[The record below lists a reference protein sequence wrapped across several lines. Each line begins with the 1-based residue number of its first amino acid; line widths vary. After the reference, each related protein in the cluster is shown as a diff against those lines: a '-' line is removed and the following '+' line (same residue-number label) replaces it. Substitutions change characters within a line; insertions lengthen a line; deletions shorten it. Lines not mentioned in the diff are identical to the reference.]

1 MAAID
6 SKASSLHVESAA
18 KSSDRVDES
27 FEGLSSEEER
37 AVEKRYADL
46 EQWCAKSIC
55 IFISSLFLLFIFN
68 ILDHSNI
75 ANARLGGLQ
84 EDLGLSDPQYQTAV
98 AIMDLLKFVGYLL
111 GQVPSNILLTRLK
124 PSRYLPTAIFIW
136 GGISICMAATKNFA
150 GIMCVRVFLG
160 FAESPF
166 FSGALLLIS
175 SWYKPS
181 EIAVRVAIVYCGN
194 TLANGFGSMFA
205 AGVMSGLNGRGGLEG
220 WRWLFIIEGAGTM
233 VAGLLAVALLPD
245 FPRSGQRKWLSEQE
259 QRFAEWRLARAA
271 NDEVDENGSVREGL
285 RDALLD
291 PKAWMLILIQVCQ
304 LSSQSRTYFF
314 PASPAL
320 PSSNAFKS
328 YTLQTIVKTLGF
340 SNIITLLIT
349 APVYVFGFISALGN
363 SLIANRTNQR
373 AVLIAWPLCIDIVG
387 NTMVISS
394 TATVVRYVGMFL
406 MCAGSYSAFNVV
418 QAWIASTIPRTRT
431 KRAIVYALV
440 NLFGNSANIYGSY
453 FFPTSDSPQ
462 YRPGGI
468 TLSAFAAAG
477 IVATALLALYLH
489 LLNAKARRAE
499 EEDGQIRY
507 KYVW

>member
-1 MAAID
+1 MAGID

-18 KSSDRVDES
+18 KPLDRVDES
-27 FEGLSSEEER
+27 FEGLSNEEER
-37 AVEKRYADL
+37 ALEKRLVRKIDL
-46 EQWCAKSIC
+46 HL
-55 IFISSLFLLFIFN
+55 ISSLFLLFIFN
-68 ILDHSNI
+68 ILDRSNI

-84 EDLGLSDPQYQTAV
+84 EDLGLSDTQYQTAV
-98 AIMDLLKFVGYLL
+98 AIMFVGYLL

-124 PSRYLPTAIFIW
+124 PSRYLPTAIFVW

-194 TLANGFGSMFA
+194 TIANGFGSMFA
-205 AGVMSGLNGRGGLEG
+205 AGVMSGLNGKGGLEG

-233 VAGLLAVALLPD
+233 VAGILAVALLPD

-271 NDEVDENGSVREGL
+271 NDEVDENGSVRDGL

-291 PKAWMLILIQVCQ
+291 PKAWLLILIQICQ
-304 LSSQSRTYFF
+304 LSSQSWTYFF
-314 PASPAL
+314 P
-320 PSSNAFKS
+320 
-328 YTLQTIVKTLGF
+328 TIVQTLGF

-363 SLIANRTNQR
+363 SLIANRTSQR
-373 AVLIAWPLCIDIVG
+373 AVLIAWPLCVDIVG
-387 NTMVISS
+387 NVMVISS
-394 TATVVRYVGMFL
+394 RATAVRYVGMFL

-477 IVATALLALYLH
+477 IVLTGLLALYLH
-489 LLNAKARRAE
+489 LLNVKARRAE
-499 EEDGQIRY
+499 EEDGQTRY
-507 KYVW
+507 MYVW

>member
-1 MAAID
+1 MAEID
-6 SKASSLHVESAA
+6 NKASSRHVESTG
-18 KSSDRVDES
+18 KPLDLVDES
-27 FEGLSSEEER
+27 FEGLTPEEEQ
-37 AVEKRYADL
+37 ALEKRLVRKIDL
-46 EQWCAKSIC
+46 HL
-55 IFISSLFLLFIFN
+55 ISSLFLLFIFN
-68 ILDHSNI
+68 ILDRSNI

-84 EDLGLSDPQYQTAV
+84 EDLGLSDTQYQTAV
-98 AIMDLLKFVGYLL
+98 AIMFVGYLV

-124 PSRYLPTAIFIW
+124 PSRYIPAAIFIW
-136 GGISICMAATKNFA
+136 GGISICMAAVHGYA
-150 GIMCVRVFLG
+150 GIICVRIFLG

-166 FSGALLLIS
+166 FPGALLLIS

-181 EIAVRVAIVYCGN
+181 EIAVRVAVVYCGN
-194 TLANGFGSMFA
+194 TIANGFGSMFA
-205 AGVMSGLNGRGGLEG
+205 AGVMSGLNGKGGLEG

-259 QRFAEWRLARAA
+259 QRFSEWRLARAA
-271 NDEVDENGSVREGL
+271 NDEVDENGSIREGL

-304 LSSQSRTYFF
+304 LTSQSWTYFF
-314 PASPAL
+314 P
-320 PSSNAFKS
+320 
-328 YTLQTIVKTLGF
+328 TIVKTLGF

-349 APVYVFGFISALGN
+349 APVYVFGFITALGN
-363 SLIANRTNQR
+363 SFIANRTSQR
-373 AVLIAWPLCIDIVG
+373 AVLIAWPLIIDIVG
-387 NTMVISS
+387 NVMVISS
-394 TATVVRYVGMFL
+394 RATAVRYIGMFL

-440 NLFGNSANIYGSY
+440 NLFGNSSNIYGSY

-477 IVATALLALYLH
+477 IVLTGLLALYLH
-489 LLNAKARRAE
+489 TLNVKARKAE

-507 KYVW
+507 KYIW